1 MDSIYQLGIGSIR
14 TARRR
19 QEPQED
25 AYLRQCGDL
34 LVGPDSGDVKALA
47 RSFARDKGTLI
58 NDEGSR
64 CARTRS
70 IALDGEIS
78 MRRMLAVPPESGYG
92 CHNHSVLEGDGSDL
106 DGLKKLGSLQGKCMF
121 SRVSVSYC
129 TRIGTGKVR
138 DRAGVCEECW

>member
-106 DGLKKLGSLQGKCMF
+106 DGLKKLGSLQG
-121 SRVSVSYC
+121 
-129 TRIGTGKVR
+129 
-138 DRAGVCEECW
+138 